1 MPLAIYIDRWLLRL
15 EFINGTKG
23 RSLGGGHHI
32 FLIFEDGEEYEFSGF
47 SPVSDSVK
55 AKKPRQ
61 KSAKMKKPGA
71 SKPFEASVLPGLS
84 GISSGS
90 V

>member
-1 MPLAIYIDRWLLRL
+1 MAQKASHQAGDDVL
-15 EFINGTKG
+15 
-23 RSLGGGHHI
+23 
-32 FLIFEDGEEYEFSGF
+32 LIFEDSEEDKFSGF
-47 SPVSDSVK
+47 SPVSHKVK

-61 KSAKMKKPGA
+61 KLAKMKKPDA
-71 SKPFEASVLPGLS
+71 SKPFEASVLPGPS